1 LNLTFHLT
9 FSQSFNISFT
19 LIYQSIAAE
28 GFGEQ
33 LPNGDVTSED
43 KEAKNDYF

>member
-1 LNLTFHLT
+1 MTESILIEFNV
-9 FSQSFNISFT
+9 SFNF
-19 LIYQSIAAE
+19 QSIAAE

-33 LPNGDVTSED
+33 LLNGDVTSED